1 MTNAVLGIDGGA
13 TRTRAV
19 LTSLNGQFLGYGQSG
34 PSNYDDVGIKT
45 TRQNIAKAINQTL
58 NEAGPPAPDIQAVF
72 LGMAGVV
79 SQSDRNVIL
88 EIASG
93 IPFIKNANIQV
104 DHDLRIALFGGLVGE
119 PGIVLIVGTG
129 CSCYGENHLGQSLR
143 VGGWGHLLDDYG
155 SSYFLGLQALIATIR
170 AADERIPPTLLS
182 SKVLQRLEIPDVQ
195 NVMWRVYH
203 IGLQPTEI
211 AALAP
216 LVIDAA
222 DHGDAA
228 ALQIVQ
234 NGVQELALLVQTTAK
249 RLGFYDNDA
258 EGQEDL
264 PVVLTGGLVMSSQ
277 LYREALITTIHEK
290 MPQAHVQHPI
300 LPPVFGAA
308 MLALNATGIPV
319 NLDLI
324 NILKEGVTLSTAA
337 GDSL

>member
-1 MTNAVLGIDGGA
+1 MTNAVIGIDGGA

-45 TRQNIAKAINQTL
+45 TRQNIAKAITQTL
-58 NEAGPPAPDIQAVF
+58 NEAGPPAPDIKAVF
-72 LGMAGVV
+72 MGMAGVV

-93 IPFIKNANIQV
+93 IPFITNANIQV
-104 DHDLRIALFGGLVGE
+104 DHDLRIALFGGLVGD

-129 CSCYGENHLGQSLR
+129 CSCYGENQLGQSLR

-155 SSYFLGLQALIATIR
+155 SSYFLGLQALMATTR
-170 AADERIPPTLLS
+170 AADGRIPPTLLS

-216 LVIDAA
+216 LVIDSAEQ
-222 DHGDAA
+222 GDTA

-234 NGVQELALLVQTTAK
+234 NGVQELALLVQTLAK
-249 RLGFYDNDA
+249 RLGLYNNNA
-258 EGQEDL
+258 QEQEGL
-264 PVVLTGGLVMSSQ
+264 PVVLTGGLVNSSR
-277 LYREALITTIHEK
+277 LYRKTLISTINEK
-290 MPQAHVQHPI
+290 IPVVHVQPPI

-308 MLALNATGIPV
+308 MLALNAVGIPI
-319 NLDLI
+319 NPDLI
-324 NILKEGVTLSTAA
+324 GNLKDGATLSTAE
-337 GDSL
+337 GDAL